1 MYSQNGY
8 GTPFQGQQS
17 YFQPGNNYVM
27 PMIYGRMVN
36 SEADIFPNQIPNDGS
51 AAYFPSTDGTKI
63 YMRAWQK
70 DGQVM
75 RVSYSLD
82 RQPQQ
87 SSQSVDQQPS
97 NQAPTRDTQ
106 MDKLTALVSQL
117 AQSVIAMS
125 DKFDKLEKSLTE

>member
-1 MYSQNGY
+1 MNNY
-8 GTPFQGQQS
+8 GTPFQNPG
-17 YFQPGNNYVM
+17 YVQPYNNYIM

-87 SSQSVDQQPS
+87 QPSQSVDQQPS
-97 NQAPTRDTQ
+97 NQAPTQDTQ